1 VSSQSANADRSFRVS
16 GNLIDVHRRRIYP
29 AMVVVRDG
37 LIAEIVEGPGAS
49 YSTFLAPGFVDA
61 HIHIESSML
70 PPSEFSRL
78 AVAHGTAATVSDP
91 HEIGNVLGMEGIEW
105 MLADAREAAIK
116 ICFGAPSCVPATPFD
131 HSGADLGG
139 AQIEEMLHWPGV
151 GYLSEMM
158 NYPGIIAGRP
168 DVLAKLAVAQ
178 RAGVPIDGHA
188 PGVRGDDL
196 ATYIAAGITTDHEC
210 VALDEAR
217 EKRDRGMKI
226 LIREGSAAR
235 NFEALWPLLRESPK
249 SCMLCSDDRHP
260 NDLVA
265 GHIDDLVRRS
275 IAHGVD
281 PFDVWRA
288 ASVHPVEHYR
298 LHIGLLRQGDS
309 ADMIEVDS
317 LDKPQ
322 VLRTWIDGR
331 LAAENGKSLVPRR
344 VVKPVN
350 CFETSPK
357 RPAEFALAAG
367 APQARVIVAHDEQLI
382 TGEKI
387 MPIAARDGSVIPDID
402 RDVLKIA
409 VVDRYRNAMPAVALI
424 TNFGLK
430 RGALATSVS
439 HDSHNIVA
447 VGTSDEDLARAVN
460 AVVEARGGLAVAA
473 PDGVAL
479 LPLPIAGLMSD
490 CDGYEVAAE
499 YTRLDRMAK
508 TLGSTLTAPFM
519 TLSFMALLVIPSLK
533 LGPEGLFDVA
543 VFRPVSMW
551 VT

>member
-1 VSSQSANADRSFRVS
+1 LDFATRVS
-16 GNLIDVHRRRIYP
+16 GNLIDVHRRRVYP
-29 AMVVVRDG
+29 ATVVVRDG
-37 LIAEIVEGPGAS
+37 RIAEIVEELSGS

-78 AVAHGTAATVSDP
+78 AVVHGTVATVSDP
-91 HEIGNVLGMEGIEW
+91 HEIGNVLGMEGVAW
-105 MLADAREAAIK
+105 MLADAREAALK

-131 HSGADLGG
+131 HAGAELGA
-139 AQIEEMLHWPGV
+139 AQIDELLRWPGI

-158 NYPGIIAGRP
+158 NYPGVIAGRP
-168 DVLAKLAVAQ
+168 DVLAKLAVAR

-188 PGVRGDDL
+188 PGVRGEDL
-196 ATYIAAGITTDHEC
+196 AAYIAAGITTDHEC

-235 NFEALWPLLRESPK
+235 NFDALWPLLVESPE

-265 GHIDDLVRRS
+265 GHIDDLVRRA
-275 IAHGVD
+275 IAHGAD
-281 PFDVWRA
+281 LFDVWRA

-298 LHIGLLRQGDS
+298 LPVGLLRPGDP

-317 LDKPQ
+317 LEMSR

-331 LAAENGKSLVPRR
+331 LVAENGKSLIRR
-344 VVKPVN
+344 RTVKPVN
-350 CFETSPK
+350 RFQTSPK
-357 RPAEFALAAG
+357 RAEDFALSAE
-367 APQARVIVAHDEQLI
+367 APRARVIVAQDQQLT

-387 MPIAARDGSVIPDID
+387 ISVTSRDGRVVPDVD

-409 VVDRYRNAMPAVALI
+409 VVDRYRDARPAVALI
-424 TNFGLK
+424 NNFGLK
-430 RGALATSVS
+430 HGALATSVS

-447 VGTSDEDLARAVN
+447 VGASDDDLARAVN
-460 AVVEARGGLAVAA
+460 AVIEARGGLAAA
-473 PDGVAL
+473 GPDGIAV
-479 LPLPIAGLMSD
+479 LPLAVAGLMSD
-490 CDGYEVAAE
+490 TDGYRVAAE
-499 YTRLDRMAK
+499 YTRLDGIAK
-508 TLGSTLTAPFM
+508 SLGSTLTAPFM

-533 LGPEGLFDVA
+533 LGPEGLFDVTA
-543 VFRPVSMW
+543 FRPVNMW
-551 VT
+551 AP